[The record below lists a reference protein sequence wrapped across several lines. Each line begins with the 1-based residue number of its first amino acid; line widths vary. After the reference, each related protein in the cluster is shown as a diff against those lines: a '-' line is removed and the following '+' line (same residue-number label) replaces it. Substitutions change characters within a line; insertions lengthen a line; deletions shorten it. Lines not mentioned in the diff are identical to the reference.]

1 MFKAMARSLS
11 ATGVVGGRH
20 SKTSSSG
27 GESAVGAGA
36 PRSRHGSGHQPALA
50 SLEVRDHLE
59 PWMEEDPEDFDPD
72 AFAATHYGDA
82 SEKRIR
88 HLSGALGA
96 LRDRADAEMR
106 HNVLAHRDAFV
117 RVSREISRA
126 QGRVAELRDLVAV
139 PTNAVE
145 SLLHDSDAGV
155 LAAAALDEDVARRD
169 ARRRAAAAAA
179 ANGVDGVG
187 GGVGVGR
194 APAAAATT
202 TGGGIRRVDAR
213 AAAELIER
221 LEAFAAERDAR
232 ALLDEIRRG
241 DRALASLQSAEEAE
255 EARRAI
261 ETNNQTNDH
270 DEQEANDERMHAR
283 NDERMRSPSN
293 STARRVA
300 SALAA
305 ARRRAAST
313 LSSAASDPNE
323 DPAARLAAA
332 VALASS
338 TGRSAGATR
347 ALIAAREREM
357 DEATFAAKGRGFGYA
372 LDVCEATFARARA
385 AVADENVVRAVVETR
400 DDDQARGGS
409 EKRTGK
415 ESSRDDG
422 GVCVE
427 ADETEEKDVEVIN
440 KYRDGVIGG
449 MSPVAVPSTR
459 SSPSSSSHSPAS
471 SSRAAAWVASRLD
484 AMADLIAR
492 RALVDSADPGSPRVH
507 ARGVRDAVA
516 VPGSS
521 GRVGRGRAR
530 DARIGGSIRGEGVHL
545 RRRARHRRRRHG
557 EVPGRRRGEG
567 GVVRRGGGVRGR
579 GGEAPRFEGALR
591 CGRRRRVDRAED
603 ER

>member
-36 PRSRHGSGHQPALA
+36 PVLGTAAGTSRRSPRWRFATTSSRGWRRTPRTSTPTRSPRRTTATRARSA
-50 SLEVRDHLE
+50 S
-59 PWMEEDPEDFDPD
+59 
-72 AFAATHYGDA
+72 AT
-82 SEKRIR
+82 SPR
-88 HLSGALGA
+88 ALGA

-145 SLLHDSDAGV
+145 SLLHDRDAGA

-202 TGGGIRRVDAR
+202 TGGEYARVDAR

-255 EARRAI
+255 EARRAL
-261 ETNNQTNDH
+261 ETNNRTNDH
-270 DEQEANDERMHAR
+270 DEQEANDRVAPR
-283 NDERMRSPSN
+283 TTTGVTPGTTSGCAPLRIR
-293 STARRVA
+293 RRVESRRRWLRPA
-300 SALAA
+300 PAA
-305 ARRRAAST
+305 GGVDAVERGVRPERRSRREARRRRRPRVVYGSIGGR
-313 LSSAASDPNE
+313 D
-323 DPAARLAAA
+323 ARADRRAR
-332 VALASS
+332 
-338 TGRSAGATR
+338 TRDGRGDVR
-347 ALIAAREREM
+347 GEG
-357 DEATFAAKGRGFGYA
+357 GRGFGYA

-385 AVADENVVRAVVETR
+385 AIADENVVRAVVETR

-422 GVCVE
+422 GVSSASTRE
-427 ADETEEKDVEVIN
+427 DGEGDGGD
-440 KYRDGVIGG
+440 RDGVIAG

-459 SSPSSSSHSPAS
+459 SSPSSSSPSPAS
-471 SSRAAAWVASRLD
+471 SSRAASWVASRLD

-492 RALVDSADPGSPRVH
+492 RALVDSADPGSPASMREACATLSLCLGH
-507 ARGVRDAVA
+507 LDALEEDASETRGSAARFAARGR
-516 VPGSS
+516 PSS
-521 GRVGRGRAR
+521 
-530 DARIGGSIRGEGVHL
+530 
-545 RRRARHRRRRHG
+545 
-557 EVPGRRRGEG
+557 PPC
-567 GVVRRGGGVRGR
+567 
-579 GGEAPRFEGALR
+579 APP
-591 CGRRRRVDRAED
+591 
-603 ER
+603 

>member
-27 GESAVGAGA
+27 GESAVGAGT

-145 SLLHDSDAGV
+145 SLLHDSDAGA

-169 ARRRAAAAAA
+169 ARRRAAAAAAA

-270 DEQEANDERMHAR
+270 DEQEANDRSRAQ

-313 LSSAASDPNE
+313 LLSAASDPNE

-338 TGRSAGATR
+338 TGRSADATR
-347 ALIAAREREM
+347 ALIAARDREM

-400 DDDQARGGS
+400 DDDHARGGS

-422 GVCVE
+422 GVSSASTRE
-427 ADETEEKDVEVIN
+427 DGEGDGGD
-440 KYRDGVIGG
+440 RDGVIAG

-459 SSPSSSSHSPAS
+459 SSPSSPSPSPAS

-492 RALVDSADPGSPRVH
+492 RALVDSADPGSPASMREACATLSLCLGHLDALEEDAPETRGSAVRFA
-507 ARGVRDAVA
+507 ARASIFAAVRATVDAA
-516 VPGSS
+516 TERYLGDD
-521 GRVGRGRAR
+521 GGTGEWL
-530 DARIGGSIRGEGVHL
+530 DAAAAYVD
-545 RRRARHRRRRHG
+545 
-557 EVPGRRRGEG
+557 
-567 GVVRRGGGVRGR
+567 GGGKLRDLR
-579 GGEAPRFEGALR
+579 AL
-591 CGRRRRVDRAED
+591 CDAGVADA
-603 ER
+603 

>member
-145 SLLHDSDAGV
+145 SLLHDSDAGA

-169 ARRRAAAAAA
+169 ARRRAAAAAAA

-270 DEQEANDERMHAR
+270 DEQEANDRSRAQ

-338 TGRSAGATR
+338 TGRSADATR
-347 ALIAAREREM
+347 ALIAARDREM

-400 DDDQARGGS
+400 DDDHARGGS
-409 EKRTGK
+409 GKRTGK

-422 GVCVE
+422 GVSSASTRE
-427 ADETEEKDVEVIN
+427 DGEGDGGD
-440 KYRDGVIGG
+440 RDGVIAG

-459 SSPSSSSHSPAS
+459 SSPSSSSPSPAS

-492 RALVDSADPGSPRVH
+492 RALVDSADPGSPASMREACATLSLCLGHLDALEEDAPETRGSAVRFA
-507 ARGVRDAVA
+507 ARASIFAAVRATVDAA
-516 VPGSS
+516 TERYLGDD
-521 GRVGRGRAR
+521 GGKGEWL
-530 DARIGGSIRGEGVHL
+530 DAAAAYVD
-545 RRRARHRRRRHG
+545 
-557 EVPGRRRGEG
+557 
-567 GVVRRGGGVRGR
+567 GGGKLRDLR
-579 GGEAPRFEGALR
+579 AL
-591 CGRRRRVDRAED
+591 CDAGVADA
-603 ER
+603 

>member
-50 SLEVRDHLE
+50 SLEVRNHLE

-145 SLLHDSDAGV
+145 SLLHDRDAGA

-261 ETNNQTNDH
+261 ETNNRTNDH
-270 DEQEANDERMHAR
+270 DEQEANDRSRAQNDDRSHAR

-385 AVADENVVRAVVETR
+385 AIADENVVRAVVETR

-422 GVCVE
+422 GVSSASTRE
-427 ADETEEKDVEVIN
+427 DGEGDGGD
-440 KYRDGVIGG
+440 RDGVIAG

-459 SSPSSSSHSPAS
+459 SSPSSSSPSPAS

-492 RALVDSADPGSPRVH
+492 RALVDSADPGSPASMREACATLSLCLGH
-507 ARGVRDAVA
+507 LDALEEDAPETRGSAARFAARASIFAAVRATVDAA
-516 VPGSS
+516 TERYLGDD
-521 GRVGRGRAR
+521 GGKGEWL
-530 DARIGGSIRGEGVHL
+530 DAAAAYVD
-545 RRRARHRRRRHG
+545 
-557 EVPGRRRGEG
+557 
-567 GVVRRGGGVRGR
+567 GGGKLRDLR
-579 GGEAPRFEGALR
+579 AL
-591 CGRRRRVDRAED
+591 CDAGVADA
-603 ER
+603 

>member
-96 LRDRADAEMR
+96 LRERADAEMR

-255 EARRAI
+255 EARRVI
-261 ETNNQTNDH
+261 ETNNRTNDH
-270 DEQEANDERMHAR
+270 DEQEANDRSRARNDERMRSR

-338 TGRSAGATR
+338 TGRSARATR

-385 AVADENVVRAVVETR
+385 AVADEHVVRAVVETR

-440 KYRDGVIGG
+440 KYRDGVIAG

-471 SSRAAAWVASRLD
+471 SSRAVAWVASRLD

-492 RALVDSADPGSPRVH
+492 RALVDSADPGSPASMREACATLSLCLGHLDALEEDAPETRGSAVRFA
-507 ARGVRDAVA
+507 ARASIFAAVRATVDAA
-516 VPGSS
+516 TERYLGDD
-521 GRVGRGRAR
+521 GGKGEWL
-530 DARIGGSIRGEGVHL
+530 DAAAAYVD
-545 RRRARHRRRRHG
+545 
-557 EVPGRRRGEG
+557 
-567 GVVRRGGGVRGR
+567 GGGKLRDLR
-579 GGEAPRFEGALR
+579 AL
-591 CGRRRRVDRAED
+591 CDAGVADA
-603 ER
+603 

>member
-145 SLLHDSDAGV
+145 SLLHDSDAGA

-194 APAAAATT
+194 APAAATTT

-270 DEQEANDERMHAR
+270 DEQEANDRSRAQ

-347 ALIAAREREM
+347 ALIAARDREM

-400 DDDQARGGS
+400 DDDHARGGS

-422 GVCVE
+422 GVSSASTRE
-427 ADETEEKDVEVIN
+427 DGEGDGGD
-440 KYRDGVIGG
+440 RDGVIAG

-459 SSPSSSSHSPAS
+459 SSPSSSSPSPAS
-471 SSRAAAWVASRLD
+471 SSRAATWVASRLD

-492 RALVDSADPGSPRVH
+492 RALVDSADPGSPASMREACATLSLCLGHLDALEEDAPETRGSAVRFA
-507 ARGVRDAVA
+507 ARASIFAAVRATVDAA
-516 VPGSS
+516 TERYLGDD
-521 GRVGRGRAR
+521 GGKGEWL
-530 DARIGGSIRGEGVHL
+530 DAAAAYVD
-545 RRRARHRRRRHG
+545 
-557 EVPGRRRGEG
+557 
-567 GVVRRGGGVRGR
+567 GGGKLRDLR
-579 GGEAPRFEGALR
+579 AL
-591 CGRRRRVDRAED
+591 CDAGVADA
-603 ER
+603 